1 MGAIYW
7 QLNDCWPVASWASI
21 DYFLRWKALHYYAKR
36 FFQPLMISCHEE
48 GILTQNPNANAQP
61 RDIEKSFRLSVANE
75 TQTDRKLTVKWELRD
90 KTAKVLRE
98 KSIPVKVPALSSL
111 WLDKVEVPE
120 LAVDDEYLSYHLYDG
135 QELISEGTVIFSLP
149 KFFHYVD
156 PQLSYTVKG
165 DAITVKAKAYAKSVE
180 ILNRK
185 QDLVLSDN
193 YFDMD
198 AGEKTVKIQSGK
210 PDGIKLRSVYNIR

>member
-48 GILTQNPNANAQP
+48 GILTQNPNVNAQP

-90 KTAKVLRE
+90 KTARVLRE

-135 QELISEGTVIFSLP
+135 QDIISEGTVIFSLP

-165 DAITVKAKAYAKSVE
+165 DTITVKAKAYAKSVE

-193 YFDMD
+193 YFDMN